1 MAIHFFEEEIKR
13 PKLKYRLISTWI
25 KRIIA
30 LNQKSPGEI
39 NYIFC
44 TNSYLL
50 NINQQF
56 LQHNYFT
63 DIITFDYV
71 ENDIISGD
79 IFISCEMV
87 QENSSK
93 FSVNLE
99 DEYLRVISHGI
110 LHLLGYKD
118 KTNEEKQ
125 LMRQKETESIIL
137 YKEI

>member
-13 PKLKYRLISTWI
+13 PKLKYRLISGWI
-25 KRIIA
+25 KKIITSNHKA
-30 LNQKSPGEI
+30 PGDI
-39 NYIFC
+39 TYIFC

-56 LQHNYFT
+56 LQHDYFT

-79 IFISCEMV
+79 IYISCEMV

-93 FSVNLE
+93 YGVNLE
-99 DEYLRVISHGI
+99 EEFLRVISHGV

-118 KTNEEKQ
+118 KTNEEKR
-125 LMRQKETESIIL
+125 LMRKKEEESILL